1 MSLNNPTIQ
10 PNARAPR
17 LRVMFGQVEIPGAKT
32 ASVTTNNWY
41 QADTF
46 DLSFA
51 LYADRAFG
59 PLWWSQQDDMLVDIQ
74 IGYDAGGS
82 VAWKSILVGA
92 VESTELHPHTG
103 EVIVRGKDLSVRFIQ
118 AKTQETFQNQTSSEI
133 AKTLAGRHGMT
144 ADVTDTTTLVAR
156 YWQQDHVN
164 TTSGAAGG
172 AIPQAAPSLGPRT
185 PAGVVAYEKQYGA
198 AALSTA
204 LAGTYQNN
212 NRTISSH
219 GQFSRI
225 TTEWDLLTTLARHE
239 GFDLY
244 VTGTVLHF
252 NPATAPDAT
261 PWVVNWTQPQID
273 RAVSFGRAS
282 NVNDLNLQR
291 SLTLARDIEV
301 QVRSWHSGKGTGFT
315 KTAKAIGTK
324 RAQAASGKSGFGN
337 HVQRYVYVI
346 PNLTEDQALKRAQ
359 SILADLSKFERVI
372 SWAEPGELTLT
383 PRNMVRLQGT
393 GTDFDQAYF
402 IDSIERRIAFG
413 EGFTMHVRAKNR
425 DSRSQAQVG

>member
-133 AKTLAGRHGMT
+133 AKTLAGRHGMA
-144 ADVTDTTTLVAR
+144 ADVTSTKTLAGV
-156 YWQQDHVN
+156 YWKQDHSN
-164 TTSGAAGG
+164 
-172 AIPQAAPSLGPRT
+172 QSL
-185 PAGVVAYEKQYGA
+185 
-198 AALSTA
+198 
-204 LAGTYQNN
+204 
-212 NRTISSH
+212 
-219 GQFSRI
+219 GQFSRM
-225 TTEWDLLTTLARHE
+225 TTEWDLLTALARYE